1 MGLVEALL
9 LLLFG
14 FVVSLPASMTGLGGG
29 FIIVPVLIIFF
40 GLPVQNAVAV
50 SLVAMCGT
58 SISATITYVRQKR
71 VDYLLGLVY
80 DALDLPGVVL
90 GAYLTTFLPSNLLA
104 GIVGMLIIVMSVLL
118 FTRNK
123 EDEQVEEQNFQ
134 EQSRNGRWKKT
145 LVDSSGRVFKYVI
158 RSPLLVLLSS
168 FTGGL
173 VAGMC
178 GLGGGITDTSTMIL
192 LGVSP
197 HVAVAS
203 SEFAMTLTSLTG
215 VFAHGLLNN
224 ILFDYAASITV
235 GTVIGAQ
242 VGSTLAKRVKGKTL
256 RKILSTIGFLA
267 GIRLILY
274 ALFP

>member
-1 MGLVEALL
+1 MGLIEALL

-14 FVVSLPASMTGLGGG
+14 FAVGLPASMAGLGGG

-40 GLPVQNAVAV
+40 GLPAQNAVAV
-50 SLVAMCGT
+50 SLMAMCGT
-58 SISATITYVRQKR
+58 SISATVAYVRQKR

-80 DALDLPGVVL
+80 DVLDLPGVAL

-104 GIVGMLIIVMSVLL
+104 GIVGALVMVMSALL

-123 EDEQVEEQNFQ
+123 ESQLIEKQDLKNQP
-134 EQSRNGRWKKT
+134 SKGWKRT
-145 LVDSSGRVFKYVI
+145 MVDSSGKVFKYRI
-158 RSPLLVLLSS
+158 RSPVLVLLSS
-168 FTGGL
+168 FAGGL

-197 HVAVAS
+197 HIAIAS

-215 VFAHGLLNN
+215 IFAHGFLHNL
-224 ILFDYAASITV
+224 LFDYAIPITA

-242 VGSTLAKRVKGKTL
+242 AGSTLAKRVKGKTL
-256 RKILSTIGFLA
+256 RKILSIIGFLA
-267 GIRLILY
+267 GIRLIIY
-274 ALFP
+274 ALI